1 MNWTLSLLCSNSR
14 VISETALR
22 GGLTEEVVSFCQVI
36 WKELSVE
43 MDSVHYRLSYN
54 KKWRGILEKTRN
66 PISRVQV
73 ESSQG
78 VARCGGFR
86 QMVLFKPISV
96 NKFPQ
101 LVSFFRCHLKD
112 TIRFLTLFVTTNKVF
127 NLWLLTFIELH
138 YRNFEKE

>member
-1 MNWTLSLLCSNSR
+1 MNWTLSLLYSNSR
-14 VISETALR
+14 VISETTLR

-43 MDSVHYRLSYN
+43 MDRVHYRLSYN

-78 VARCGGFR
+78 VARCGGFS
-86 QMVLFKPISV
+86 QMVLFKPISL

-101 LVSFFRCHLKD
+101 LVSFFKCHLKD
-112 TIRFLTLFVTTNKVF
+112 TIRFLTLFVTVNKIF
-127 NLWLLTFIELH
+127 NLWLLTFMELH
-138 YRNFEKE
+138 YRDFEKE